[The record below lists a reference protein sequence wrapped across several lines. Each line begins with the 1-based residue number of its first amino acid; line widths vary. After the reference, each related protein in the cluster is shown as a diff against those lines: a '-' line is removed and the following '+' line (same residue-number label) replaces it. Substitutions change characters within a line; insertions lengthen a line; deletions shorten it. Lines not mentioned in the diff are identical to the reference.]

1 MAHARCAEDERSE
14 SEGRFGKAEPRRGA
28 QASAFALGR
37 EVFAAEPRP
46 RKRRTSAVTRK
57 SCAVEQIR
65 DDARARENNAELRG
79 INAQVCE
86 NDARRREIYAQR
98 RKNDAG
104 RRETKKPTDSE
115 LFNVANKT
123 QSRFQMFYTELKDF

>member
-28 QASAFALGR
+28 QASAFALVR

-46 RKRRTSAVTRK
+46 RKRRTSAATRK

-86 NDARRREIYAQR
+86 NDTRGREIHVQRRR
-98 RKNDAG
+98 NDAG
-104 RRETKKPTDSE
+104 RRETKKNPPLVSF
-115 LFNVANKT
+115 LMLQIKRNPVFRCFILN
-123 QSRFQMFYTELKDF
+123 

>member
-14 SEGRFGKAEPRRGA
+14 SEGRFGKAKPHRGA
-28 QASAFALGR
+28 QASAFALVR

-46 RKRRTSAVTRK
+46 RKRRTSAATRK

-86 NDARRREIYAQR
+86 NDARGREIYAQR
-98 RKNDAG
+98 RTNDADV
-104 RRETKKPTDSE
+104 RERKSPPMVSF
-115 LFNVANKT
+115 LRGA
-123 QSRFQMFYTELKDF
+123 